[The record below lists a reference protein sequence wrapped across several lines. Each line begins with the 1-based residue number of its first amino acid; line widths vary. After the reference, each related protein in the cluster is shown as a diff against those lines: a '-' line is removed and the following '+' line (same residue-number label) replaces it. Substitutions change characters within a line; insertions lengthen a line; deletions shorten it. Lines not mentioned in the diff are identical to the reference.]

1 MKYPFTNFSKRVE
14 GENQQVHLIFNIQYL
29 SKILITEIEFNARFH
44 RRGALSESACK
55 PLLGLLCALSFS
67 LGVELSQALPG
78 LSEVA

>member
-1 MKYPFTNFSKRVE
+1 MYYLLILE
-14 GENQQVHLIFNIQYL
+14 VH
-29 SKILITEIEFNARFH
+29 NARFH

-67 LGVELSQALPG
+67 LGVELTQALPR